1 MPELEISGV
10 GGERYTLSGRV
21 QLAVGANS
29 FEGSLTSATWRRMEA
44 EFVDEGR
51 RRVDGLFDLQLNEGE
66 TLLVRLA
73 GFADGEASSLQI
85 QGLFRVDDNTLGVA
99 RAGSF
104 AGSIAFNGSPGA
116 AVLTLTP

>member
-29 FEGSLTSATWRRMEA
+29 FEGSLTSATWLRMEA
-44 EFVDEGR
+44 EFDDEGR

-73 GFADGEASSLQI
+73 GFAEERPARCRY
-85 QGLFRVDDNTLGVA
+85 RVFSV
-99 RAGSF
+99 
-104 AGSIAFNGSPGA
+104 
-116 AVLTLTP
+116 